1 MGSSASSFEAPAE
14 MRRLVLTEPC
24 DVGEDG
30 LPDYKSCRLAVET
43 VPTPVPRSGQVLVK
57 MAAAPLNPSDYGA
70 WKKSGEG
77 PAGNAAKDG
86 GPRPIGLEGSG
97 VVVASGGGM
106 MASRLVGKN
115 VGVMVKG
122 GSGQGSFSEYV
133 CVSATGQAFAL
144 GESVPVED
152 GCSFLVNPWTVVG
165 LVETALSLGSSS
177 AFINTAAASQVRHP
191 LFQLSGQLLCCT
203 CASPSRMSS
212 SLTSFSLTPFSL
224 TSTSHLSAPPHT
236 SSASHPTAPPPTS
249 FTHLHKPP
257 HTSALPPPF
266 PAGPHDG
273 PHERPKDGEGIHGSQ
288 RRPPGRAARGP
299 RSPRRAP

>member
-191 LFQLSGQLLCCT
+191 LFQLWGTVALLYMY
-203 CASPSRMSS
+203 PSFAYVILAHFLLAHALLSH
-212 SLTSFSLTPFSL
+212 LHLTPL
-224 TSTSHLSAPPHT
+224 GSTSHLLRLTPHRAPSNLLHT
-236 SSASHPTAPPPTS
+236 PPQ
-249 FTHLHKPP
+249 
-257 HTSALPPPF
+257 TSAYLRTP
-266 PAGPHDG
+266 
-273 PHERPKDGEGIHGSQ
+273 SSLSSW
-288 RRPPGRAARGP
+288 AA
-299 RSPRRAP
+299 

>member
-30 LPDYKSCRLAVET
+30 LPDYKSCRLVVET
-43 VPTPVPRSGQVLVK
+43 VPTPVPRSGQVLVR

-77 PAGNAAKDG
+77 PVGNATKDG

-144 GESVPVED
+144 GENVPVED

-165 LVETALSLGSSS
+165 LVETALSLGSSP

-191 LFQLSGQLLCCT
+191 VLQLWGQLLCSTTCT
-203 CASPSRMSS
+203 PSRVCHPR
-212 SLTSFSLTPFSL
+212 SLPSHSRPPLSPPPHISRLHLTPSPPPL
-224 TSTSHLSAPPHT
+224 TAPPPPPPHT
-236 SSASHPTAPPPTS
+236 SWLRTSHLR
-249 FTHLHKPP
+249 THSSL
-257 HTSALPPPF
+257 S
-266 PAGPHDG
+266 
-273 PHERPKDGEGIHGSQ
+273 SW
-288 RRPPGRAARGP
+288 AA
-299 RSPRRAP
+299 